1 MGLAGIRGPV
11 GRGCASRSL
20 LGPQCA
26 RLGERLGEPPPPRL
40 PASTCL
46 PAAACLAQG
55 HRWHGRQRQLPQ
67 FTGERIGCCGF
78 IQSPE
83 PHVTIACRD
92 PGGRRLQE
100 PQRLQRGLSVCSCGR
115 GTEEGEI
122 AA

>member
-46 PAAACLAQG
+46 PAATCLAQG
-55 HRWHGRQRQLPQ
+55 IPGMADRGSFLSSQGNASVAVASSKVP
-67 FTGERIGCCGF
+67 
-78 IQSPE
+78 SPM
-83 PHVTIACRD
+83 
-92 PGGRRLQE
+92 
-100 PQRLQRGLSVCSCGR
+100 
-115 GTEEGEI
+115 
-122 AA
+122 